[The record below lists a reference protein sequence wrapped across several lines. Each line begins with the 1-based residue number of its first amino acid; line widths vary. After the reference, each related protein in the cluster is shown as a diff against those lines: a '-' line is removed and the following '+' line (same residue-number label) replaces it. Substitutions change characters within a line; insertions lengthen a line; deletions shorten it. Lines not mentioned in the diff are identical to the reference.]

1 MWCVIMRDYTGRL
14 QGTSLRLMG
23 RSKEVVPGSVFV
35 TEGKWSIKNGKIV
48 TLSKAPADMT

>member
-1 MWCVIMRDYTGRL
+1 MRDYTGRL